1 MFISK
6 PHTIPTF
13 DFQDFRTE
21 CLQGIDLLLKIM
33 EKKTNK
39 LRILKGLLSKLKKWL
54 MTMYNAYPT
63 SSIFSKY

>member
-33 EKKTNK
+33 EKKKTNSEY
-39 LRILKGLLSKLKKWL
+39 LKDYFLS
-54 MTMYNAYPT
+54 
-63 SSIFSKY
+63 